1 MTHIITF
8 ANQKGGVGKT
18 TLAVHM
24 AILAHELGLNTLL
37 VDLDQ
42 QGSSTFLV
50 SGDGDLHKT
59 SEGTV
64 LDLWDDSKPAP
75 LQRSAIFGF
84 DFLQASYLLDA
95 VDKDIREAIRVLGKL
110 RHLDSGQGLYD
121 VVVIDCPPAPNVRQ
135 MAPMFITNSLV
146 VPVTPDALGTQGL
159 SSMMDLCLGEV
170 IQLNSE
176 LSVRVLINRLKGN
189 STKNW
194 AIAKDLQSNLAQIV
208 MPQILFE
215 REDVRSALRIGKPY
229 WAACRDKEQQ
239 DAWYQAFYSLLRNLS
254 DTAES
259 QGEEA
264 DEGEDPSPL
273 DADAI
278 LETQEARR
286 GTFDAPVVTEE
297 TPREAGSP
305 DESPDSGEPDS
316 GEPDSGEPD
325 SGGPDSGGGPQIPV
339 GGKDEDDLLDKLAGE
354 LDFEASSSDEF
365 DPDEEEGGAA

>member
-95 VDKDIREAIRVLGKL
+95 VDNDMKEAIRVLGKL

-239 DAWYQAFYSLLRNLS
+239 DAWYQAFYSLLRNLPGV
-254 DTAES
+254 AEG
-259 QGEEA
+259 QGEEV
-264 DEGEDPSPL
+264 EDPSPEE
-273 DADAI
+273 ADAI
-278 LETQEARR
+278 VEAQEARR
-286 GTFDAPVVTEE
+286 GAYDAPVGVEE
-297 TPREAGSP
+297 TSNYAGDGVGP
-305 DESPDSGEPDS
+305 DDPDPGQSDAGVSDDEPDS
-316 GEPDSGEPD
+316 DEPDSD
-325 SGGPDSGGGPQIPV
+325 KPQIPV
-339 GGKDEDDLLDKLAGE
+339 EGMDEDDLLTELAGG
-354 LDFEASSSDEF
+354 LGSEASSSDAF
-365 DPDEEEGGAA
+365 DPGDDEEEGGAA